1 MNGFCWAD
9 RYLSSDQFS
18 KEVLDGLGLDPSRLE
33 LASVAEERKERCWFL
48 AFKIAGRCPLQFC
61 QDLKE
66 FSVGRL

>member
-48 AFKIAGRCPLQFC
+48 ASK
-61 QDLKE
+61 
-66 FSVGRL
+66 